1 MGIREEYERRLGEYL
16 EYGRA
21 VALLAKNERVS
32 FSDAAKWLIE
42 QRVQDAI
49 PCYIRSKVQSPKL
62 LDVAHT
68 ERPDVPARDAYVPH
82 VPRLEH
88 AVPASNGPLDILTA
102 IARGDDLW
110 WDWIGMAQRAVDE
123 NQRWKRDDFWRFV
136 TERGVEIDAST
147 FEDPA
152 DCPTFLLGTFELPQQ
167 LESATT
173 SSRLYRGS
181 ASAWRYRAQT
191 RQADVHSST
200 PAPASRQRS
209 ESLMRR
215 LERAQFPLSM
225 LESALSSSRDRY
237 IAEVILASDDIEH
250 RAKAAWEY
258 KSIAELAEELFVQG
272 TSATWA
278 IEPSPGAS
286 LGDLDRRSWQKW
298 ALREVTGLANLR
310 LYEEEEGLTLYV
322 RDDVGEFRA
331 ATAGDS
337 VYDFVCRLR
346 AEGLSDD
353 DGPGSNLPSW
363 TRELYVRRINWESY
377 CLVWSSWK
385 GKEDPGYDDLLRQ
398 KKALVAQETARR
410 AGRPYQS
417 DAENNSSSGPLDPS
431 SPLYPQELAIA
442 LAAWRAVTS
451 NGQVAPDGVAAKT
464 ALMTWLGDAYPA
476 LGKDAK
482 DRIATVANWNKR
494 GGATRTPE

>member
-1 MGIREEYERRLGEYL
+1 
-16 EYGRA
+16 
-21 VALLAKNERVS
+21 
-32 FSDAAKWLIE
+32 
-42 QRVQDAI
+42 
-49 PCYIRSKVQSPKL
+49 
-62 LDVAHT
+62 
-68 ERPDVPARDAYVPH
+68 
-82 VPRLEH
+82 
-88 AVPASNGPLDILTA
+88 
-102 IARGDDLW
+102 
-110 WDWIGMAQRAVDE
+110 
-123 NQRWKRDDFWRFV
+123 
-136 TERGVEIDAST
+136 
-147 FEDPA
+147 
-152 DCPTFLLGTFELPQQ
+152 
-167 LESATT
+167 
-173 SSRLYRGS
+173 
-181 ASAWRYRAQT
+181 
-191 RQADVHSST
+191 
-200 PAPASRQRS
+200 
-209 ESLMRR
+209 MRR

-225 LESALSSSRDRY
+225 LESALSSGRDRY

-258 KSIAELAEELFVQG
+258 KSVAELAEELFVQR

-322 RDDVGEFRA
+322 RDDAGEFRA
-331 ATAGDS
+331 AMAGDS

-353 DGPGSNLPSW
+353 DGPGNNLPSW

-377 CLVWSSWK
+377 CLVWASWK
-385 GKEDPGYDDLLRQ
+385 AKKDPGYDDLLRQ
-398 KKALVAQETARR
+398 KKALIVQETARR

-451 NGQVAPDGVAAKT
+451 NGQAAPDGVAAKA
-464 ALMTWLGDAYPA
+464 ALMNWLGEAYPG

-482 DRIATVANWNKR
+482 ERVATVANWNKR
-494 GGATRTPE
+494 GGATRTPD